1 VLSLLRR
8 NRDFRLVFVAQVVSY
23 AGDWFATVALLGLV
37 IDLTHSDLAAALVF
51 VSQTLPAFLVTPLAG
66 PAADRFDRR
75 RLMFG
80 VSIAQVGAALLFLL
94 VGSGNVWLAF
104 VAQGS
109 ISALAA
115 FFQPASQAGIPNLV
129 DPEDLPTAT
138 VMMSATWGAMLAVG
152 AALGALFTVLFGR
165 TASFV
170 ADAASFAIA
179 ALLIA
184 AVRRSLNGARS
195 EQVGRMRPLADT
207 AEGLRYARRHR
218 NVLAL
223 LASKMGFGLSAGTA
237 GLLAVLATET
247 FDAGDAGTGLLLAA
261 RGLGVVIGPLLVRRV
276 VARGVP
282 SILLTCGVAALVFSA
297 GYGVVS
303 LAPALLLAA
312 VGVLVAHLGGGAQW
326 TASTYG
332 LQITTADEFRGRMF
346 ATDFALVTL
355 TMSVSFTLA
364 GLASSSFGPRP
375 VIAALAVLSAVWAT
389 SYLFLTRRL
398 RAASPGER
406 WPVEPFDSGEVL
418 DRGAP
423 EARDLLHR
431 ASEGDH
437 RREGVVRGDAE
448 QVPER

>member
-51 VSQTLPAFLVTPLAG
+51 VSQTLPAFLMTPLAG

-80 VSIAQVGAALLFLL
+80 VSVLQVGAALLFLL
-94 VGSGNVWLAF
+94 VGSGTVWLAF

-115 FFQPASQAGIPNLV
+115 FFQPASQAGMPNLV
-129 DPEDLPTAT
+129 DPDDLPTAT
-138 VMMSATWGAMLAVG
+138 VLMSATWGAMLAVG
-152 AALGALFTVLFGR
+152 AALGAVFTVLFGR

-184 AVRRSLNGARS
+184 VVRRSLNGARS

-261 RGLGVVIGPLLVRRV
+261 RGLGVVVGPLLVRRV

-375 VIAALAVLSAVWAT
+375 VIAALAVLSALWAT
-389 SYLFLTRRL
+389 SYLFFTRRL
-398 RAASPGER
+398 RAASTGER
-406 WPVEPFDSGEVL
+406 WPVEPLDSGEVL

-423 EARDLLHR
+423 EARDLLHGP
-431 ASEGDH
+431 AEGDH
-437 RREGVVRGDAE
+437 GRERVVPGDAE
-448 QVPER
+448 QIPER